1 MLLYL
6 LPLFA
11 LAMIIVPLA
20 IAIRK
25 VHAGVKFNRKKSIL
39 LNCGMFLG
47 TMILMTVFM
56 PVLASAEGAGAAAAA
71 AGGASVGDGMKYL
84 AAALPTALATIGTG
98 IAVGNAASAAIGAV
112 SEDDKIFS
120 KALIFV
126 ALGEGVAIYGILVS
140 ILILNG

>member
-1 MLLYL
+1 
-6 LPLFA
+6 
-11 LAMIIVPLA
+11 MIIVPLV

-56 PVLASAEGAGAAAAA
+56 PVLASAEGAGAAAAAA